1 MISGLLKLMHQLIL
15 TGSQTDFKVSVLT
28 YSTTDDNLV
37 SKYRDRTYTEWVQL
51 FRLYNDV
58 RV

>member
-58 RV
+58 